1 MLAYQDVGELL
12 VVEEDALVLEA
23 QLFHEV
29 DGLLPRLAMVEEVD
43 RLEVQTLL
51 CTKTNNTTAGSVYGL
66 DRVSTDSLE
75 SSGCTLRSHAISLF
89 WWGPMGGTVSSVQSY
104 SSACSRSVRPASTK

>member
-29 DGLLPRLAMVEEVD
+29 DGLLPRLAVVEEVD

-51 CTKTNNTTAGSVYGL
+51 YTKTNNTT
-66 DRVSTDSLE
+66 
-75 SSGCTLRSHAISLF
+75 
-89 WWGPMGGTVSSVQSY
+89 GGQ
-104 SSACSRSVRPASTK
+104 